1 MRTLQ
6 KLRADTKTKEVQED
20 NDNEE
25 MKNNHTGG
33 LSIPAISSPICHQ
46 NPFLASRAE
55 NNPFFE
61 NRKRRNAKSW
71 LAERLAAVHEFVD
84 KTMDKLNIADI
95 HRLSAHESNSY
106 IPRLLDDYK
115 RVSR

>member
-1 MRTLQ
+1 
-6 KLRADTKTKEVQED
+6 
-20 NDNEE
+20 
-25 MKNNHTGG
+25 MKNKPHWRIVNSGDIVPH
-33 LSIPAISSPICHQ
+33 LPPE
-46 NPFLASRAE
+46 PFFSHPGQRIIL
-55 NNPFFE
+55 FE